1 MKVYAVE
8 LTVTVLVAAEDA
20 AGAER
25 VARAQRDEIINEA
38 DLEVSVNRQIHTI
51 AQAQELYWEGSMLPY
66 GTGTARLNELL
77 IPAEPPA
84 DRDDKTLDM
93 FS

>member
-20 AGAER
+20 VAAER

-38 DLEVSVNRQIHTI
+38 DLEVSVDRRIHTV
-51 AQAQELYWEGSMLPY
+51 AQAQELHWEASMLPY
-66 GTGTARLNELL
+66 GTGTARLSELL
-77 IPAEPPA
+77 IPAEPPPG
-84 DRDDKTLDM
+84 RDDKTLDM